1 MRRTPPSHEVGA
13 GHAAASPTSDDR
25 LRLLHHAMQA
35 LARPNSSQELLRA
48 LLDDALAGARA
59 QAGGIYLVQRDG
71 SLREE
76 VASGGCGPD
85 RPRLIRPD
93 TKAPVQVA
101 VQTGEPVWI
110 EDVDDQ
116 GDHESA
122 LMVMDDARAV
132 AALPLSLDERSLGVM
147 TLGFDHRPRFDE
159 QLRIFLCTVAQ
170 YAGWGLARSSLEVG
184 DRPPMMT
191 QGALAAPRTPQPL
204 DEHSNAARIEL
215 AMTSVGMGSFDWDLA
230 TGKLLMDERSCEI
243 LGIDPPSFDERVETL
258 YGMVLPEDRHKLE
271 DANENSFT
279 TTRDFSA
286 EFRLR
291 RPVGDVMWVAARGR
305 TLAGPDGAPARMVGV
320 VRDVT
325 TEVEGRARQHAQ
337 DVAGA
342 GRAAFIQAVT
352 RALSEAVTV
361 EDLTQ
366 GLTATALPAIGADG
380 MILCVPLPDG
390 RLTIVGSSGYPTD
403 TLDLLN
409 SHLRLDGPGPLPIS
423 VRERVPLF
431 VESLEQYIRLYPDT
445 GDIATETHKGAW
457 AFLPLI
463 ASGRAIGSCV
473 FSFAEAH
480 AFPTEERTLLTA
492 LGGLLGQ
499 SLERARLYDAEHEMV
514 AGLQQG
520 MLPHDVPQVAG
531 LTTAARYLAST
542 EGMQVGG
549 DWYDVISVPGGGV
562 SLVIGDVEGHSVRA
576 AALMGQLRL
585 GLRAYATEGHDPATV
600 VARTNRLLLELD
612 TELFAT
618 CCFVHLDTA
627 DGLMRIVRAGHPM
640 PMLRAP
646 NGETS
651 TLEVAGGPPLGFASD
666 TVYPVT
672 EMDLPTDSVLALC
685 TDGLIESRTMDLDT
699 GVRHALERLAA
710 ADPNDMEGLANAMLG
725 RLATEASRP
734 DDVAL
739 LVTRYDA
746 QQAKS
751 RQRTMGWTLPRSDMR
766 GVAQARHL
774 VVGTLRRWGVSDLI
788 DATELLVSEVVTNG
802 LVHGEGD
809 VQLALTLE
817 EGRLRVEVTDRT
829 PLEPRLLNLPSDAAS
844 GRGLWLVDSMSSAW
858 GTEPR
863 GAGKAVWFELRQPGA
878 ADADRG
884 ADESAVG
891 GHEVSSV
898 PEGFDVEGIDHLDR
912 PDES

>member
-1 MRRTPPSHEVGA
+1 
-13 GHAAASPTSDDR
+13 
-25 LRLLHHAMQA
+25 MQA
-35 LARPNSSQELLRA
+35 LARPGSSQELLRA

-59 QAGGIYLVQRDG
+59 QEGRIYLVQRDG

-76 VASGGCGPD
+76 VTVGGCGAAE
-85 RPRLIRPD
+85 RLRLIGPD
-93 TKAPVQVA
+93 TKLPAQVA
-101 VQTGEPVWI
+101 AQTGEPVWI

-116 GDHESA
+116 GGCESHQA
-122 LMVMDDARAV
+122 VMQDARAV
-132 AALPLSLDERSLGVM
+132 AALPLSANERSLGVM

-170 YAGWGLARSSLEVG
+170 YAGLGLARSAETAG
-184 DRPPMMT
+184 DRSEVLPR
-191 QGALAAPRTPQPL
+191 GAAEARTPRLL
-204 DEHSNAARIEL
+204 DDHSSAARVEL

-243 LGIDPPSFDERVETL
+243 LGIDPLTFDERVETL
-258 YGMVLPEDRHKLE
+258 FEMVLPEDRHKLE
-271 DANENSFT
+271 EANEASIATTSDFT
-279 TTRDFSA
+279 A
-286 EFRLR
+286 EFRLCQ
-291 RPVGDVMWVAARGR
+291 PAGEVTWVAARGR
-305 TLAGPDGAPARMVGV
+305 TLPGPDGAAARMVGI

-325 TEVEGRARQHAQ
+325 AEVEVRARQHAQ
-337 DVAGA
+337 DAAGA

-390 RLTIVGSSGYPTD
+390 RLTIVGSSGYPAE
-403 TLDLLN
+403 TLELLN

-431 VESLEQYIRLYPDT
+431 VESLAQYIRLYPDT
-445 GDIATETHKGAW
+445 GDIATETNKGAW

-473 FSFAEAH
+473 FSFADSH

-640 PMLRAP
+640 PMLRSP

-746 QQAKS
+746 QQARS

-844 GRGLWLVDSMSSAW
+844 GRGLWLVNSMSSAW

-878 ADADRG
+878 AEAAGNGQRTP
-884 ADESAVG
+884 ST
-891 GHEVSSV
+891 V
-898 PEGFDVEGIDHLDR
+898 PEGFAVEDLESIDDNDG
-912 PDES
+912 PGEG